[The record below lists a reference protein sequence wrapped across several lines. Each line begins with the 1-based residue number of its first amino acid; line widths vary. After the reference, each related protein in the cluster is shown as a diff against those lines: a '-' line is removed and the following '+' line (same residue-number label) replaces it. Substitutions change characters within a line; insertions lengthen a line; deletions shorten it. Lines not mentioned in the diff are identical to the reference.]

1 MFSSDDML
9 GEEKA
14 MNQEVRHIM
23 KTGSSTHGVFLME
36 WMWGRDGPNFSGSDL
51 LTYGAIYA
59 CSDKRHVMVASCS
72 EVSEVLGLGKRLD
85 MSAITRLEEHEFIFL
100 LCSRPTGG
108 GGRRVRGYALNADAM
123 FEAQDKTPCNRPDGY
138 RLKVSEHKLVV
149 FAKKE
154 ARLSLRRACNGSG
167 HGCDVSAS
175 SCRSE
180 QLNGLHV
187 RWRRAHN
194 GCLPRSQTSTHN
206 RGGRYPAMG

>member
-23 KTGSSTHGVFLME
+23 KTGSSTYGVFLME

-100 LCSRPTGG
+100 LYSRPTGG
-108 GGRRVRGYALNADAM
+108 GGRRVRG
-123 FEAQDKTPCNRPDGY
+123 
-138 RLKVSEHKLVV
+138 
-149 FAKKE
+149 
-154 ARLSLRRACNGSG
+154 
-167 HGCDVSAS
+167 
-175 SCRSE
+175 
-180 QLNGLHV
+180 
-187 RWRRAHN
+187 
-194 GCLPRSQTSTHN
+194 
-206 RGGRYPAMG
+206 

>member
-14 MNQEVRHIM
+14 MNQEVRHIL
-23 KTGSSTHGVFLME
+23 KTGSSTYGVFLME
-36 WMWGRDGPNFSGSDL
+36 WMWGRDGPNFSDSDL

-123 FEAQDKTPCNRPDGY
+123 FEAQDETPCNRPDGY
-138 RLKVSEHKLVV
+138 RLKVSEHKLVA
-149 FAKKE
+149 FAKKK
-154 ARLSLRRACNGSG
+154 RRVYPFDERATGQDTGAMS
-167 HGCDVSAS
+167 VPAPAEAS
-175 SCRSE
+175 S
-180 QLNGLHV
+180 
-187 RWRRAHN
+187 
-194 GCLPRSQTSTHN
+194 
-206 RGGRYPAMG
+206 